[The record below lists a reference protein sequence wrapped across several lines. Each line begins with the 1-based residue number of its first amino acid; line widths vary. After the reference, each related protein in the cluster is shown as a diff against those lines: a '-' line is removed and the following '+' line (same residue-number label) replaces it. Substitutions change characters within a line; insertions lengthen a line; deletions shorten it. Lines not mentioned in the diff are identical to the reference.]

1 MAQLPTAV
9 GSCATQGVE
18 APPLCSK
25 VALADSVEDPLEAP
39 PLCSKVA
46 LADSVEDPLEAPPL
60 CSKAALADT
69 VEEPLGG
76 EASRLE
82 ESLLF
87 DLGQPLHFASSSSE
101 AKQYGEKNSEPV
113 PFIFTLENLHCE
125 ISVMA

>member
-1 MAQLPTAV
+1 M
-9 GSCATQGVE
+9 
-18 APPLCSK
+18 
-25 VALADSVEDPLEAP
+25 ADSVEDPLEAS

-46 LADSVEDPLEAPPL
+46 LTDS
-60 CSKAALADT
+60 

-82 ESLLF
+82 ASLLF
-87 DLGQPLHFASSSSE
+87 DLGQTLYFAPSPSE